1 MIPHLDHH
9 AEARG
14 PELDLGAITA
24 AHLLAG
30 AAFAAIISIAV
41 RVATPS
47 LPMAVALPSFIGPVI
62 PTAEAAEAAG
72 ASLRDLAGFRA
83 SHALLQASL
92 SLDLGGGQRA
102 SVPIPPAV
110 LELLQGILVQM
121 AQGNA
126 VMLVLVHAK
135 LTTQQ
140 AADLLNVSRP
150 FLIERLEQGEIP
162 FRKVGTHRRIRLA
175 DLMAYKHAID
185 QQRAAAL
192 DELAAQ
198 AQELGLGY

>member
-1 MIPHLDHH
+1 M
-9 AEARG
+9 
-14 PELDLGAITA
+14 AI
-24 AHLLAG
+24 
-30 AAFAAIISIAV
+30 
-41 RVATPS
+41 
-47 LPMAVALPSFIGPVI
+47 ALPGSIEPVV
-62 PTAEAAEAAG
+62 PTAEAAEAAQE
-72 ASLRDLAGFRA
+72 SLSVLDRFRA
-83 SHALLQASL
+83 SHGLRQASL
-92 SLDLGGGQRA
+92 SLDLEGGQHA

-110 LELLQGILVQM
+110 LELLKEILVQM

-126 VMLVLVHAK
+126 VTLVPVHAE

-150 FLIERLEQGEIP
+150 CLIERLTRGEIP

-198 AQELGLGY
+198 AQELGMGY

>member
-1 MIPHLDHH
+1 M
-9 AEARG
+9 
-14 PELDLGAITA
+14 AI
-24 AHLLAG
+24 
-30 AAFAAIISIAV
+30 
-41 RVATPS
+41 
-47 LPMAVALPSFIGPVI
+47 ALPSSIEPVI

-83 SHALLQASL
+83 SHGLRQASL
-92 SLDLGGGQRA
+92 SLDLEDGQRA

-126 VMLVLVHAK
+126 VTLVPVHAE

>member
-1 MIPHLDHH
+1 M
-9 AEARG
+9 
-14 PELDLGAITA
+14 T
-24 AHLLAG
+24 
-30 AAFAAIISIAV
+30 V
-41 RVATPS
+41 QVAPPS
-47 LPMAVALPSFIGPVI
+47 LPMAVALPSSIEPLI
-62 PTAEAAEAAG
+62 PTAEVAAAAG
-72 ASLRDLAGFRA
+72 ASLRDLAGLRA
-83 SHALLQASL
+83 SHGLRQASL
-92 SLDLGGGQRA
+92 SLDLEGGERA
-102 SVPIPPAV
+102 FVPIPAAV

-126 VMLVLVHAK
+126 VTLVPVPAE
-135 LTTQQ
+135 LTTQL

-192 DELAAQ
+192 NELAAQ
-198 AQELGLGY
+198 AQELGMGY

>member
-1 MIPHLDHH
+1 
-9 AEARG
+9 
-14 PELDLGAITA
+14 
-24 AHLLAG
+24 
-30 AAFAAIISIAV
+30 
-41 RVATPS
+41 
-47 LPMAVALPSFIGPVI
+47 MAVALPSSIEPVV

-72 ASLRDLAGFRA
+72 ASLRDLARFRA
-83 SHALLQASL
+83 SHGLRQACL
-92 SLDLGGGQRA
+92 SLELEGGQRA
-102 SVPIPPAV
+102 SVPIPAAV

-126 VMLVLVHAK
+126 VTLVPVHAE

-150 FLIERLEQGEIP
+150 FLIERLTQGEIP

>member
-1 MIPHLDHH
+1 M
-9 AEARG
+9 G
-14 PELDLGAITA
+14 
-24 AHLLAG
+24 LAL
-30 AAFAAIISIAV
+30 
-41 RVATPS
+41 TPS
-47 LPMAVALPSFIGPVI
+47 AEPVV
-62 PTAEAAEAAG
+62 PTAEAVEAAG
-72 ASLRDLAGFRA
+72 ASLRDLSRFRA
-83 SHALLQASL
+83 THGLRQASL
-92 SLDLGGGQRA
+92 TLDLEDGQHA

-126 VMLVLVHAK
+126 VTLVPVHAE

-162 FRKVGTHRRIRLA
+162 FRKVGTHRRIRLT
-175 DLMAYKHAID
+175 DLMTYKHAID

-192 DELAAQ
+192 DELTSQ
-198 AQELGLGY
+198 AQELGMGY

>member
-1 MIPHLDHH
+1 
-9 AEARG
+9 
-14 PELDLGAITA
+14 
-24 AHLLAG
+24 
-30 AAFAAIISIAV
+30 
-41 RVATPS
+41 
-47 LPMAVALPSFIGPVI
+47 MAVALPSSIEPVI

-72 ASLRDLAGFRA
+72 ASLRHLAGFRA
-83 SHALLQASL
+83 SHGLRQASL
-92 SLDLGGGQRA
+92 SLDLEGGQRA
-102 SVPIPPAV
+102 SVPIPAAV

-126 VMLVLVHAK
+126 VTLVPVHAE

-162 FRKVGTHRRIRLA
+162 FRKVGTHRRIRLT

-198 AQELGLGY
+198 AQELGMGY

>member
-1 MIPHLDHH
+1 
-9 AEARG
+9 
-14 PELDLGAITA
+14 
-24 AHLLAG
+24 
-30 AAFAAIISIAV
+30 
-41 RVATPS
+41 
-47 LPMAVALPSFIGPVI
+47 MAVPLPGSIESVI

-83 SHALLQASL
+83 SHGLRQASL
-92 SLDLGGGQRA
+92 SLDLESGQRA
-102 SVPIPPAV
+102 SVPIPAAV

-126 VMLVLVHAK
+126 VTLVPVHAE

-198 AQELGLGY
+198 AQELGMGY

>member
-1 MIPHLDHH
+1 
-9 AEARG
+9 
-14 PELDLGAITA
+14 
-24 AHLLAG
+24 
-30 AAFAAIISIAV
+30 
-41 RVATPS
+41 
-47 LPMAVALPSFIGPVI
+47 MAVALPSSIEPVI

-72 ASLRDLAGFRA
+72 ASLRDLACLRA
-83 SHALLQASL
+83 GQGLRQACL
-92 SLDLGGGQRA
+92 SLDLEDGQRA
-102 SVPIPPAV
+102 SVPIPASV

-126 VMLVLVHAK
+126 VTLVPVHAE

-150 FLIERLEQGEIP
+150 FLIERLEQGEIS
-162 FRKVGTHRRIRLA
+162 FRKVGTHRRIRLV

-198 AQELGLGY
+198 AQELGMGY

>member
-1 MIPHLDHH
+1 M
-9 AEARG
+9 
-14 PELDLGAITA
+14 
-24 AHLLAG
+24 
-30 AAFAAIISIAV
+30 
-41 RVATPS
+41 
-47 LPMAVALPSFIGPVI
+47 I

-83 SHALLQASL
+83 NHSLRQASL
-92 SLDLGGGQRA
+92 SLDLEDGQHA
-102 SVPIPPAV
+102 SISLPAAV
-110 LELLQGILVQM
+110 LEMLQGILVQM

-126 VMLVLVHAK
+126 VTLVPVHAE

-162 FRKVGTHRRIRLA
+162 FRKVGTHRRIRLS
-175 DLMAYKHAID
+175 DLMTYKHAID

-192 DELAAQ
+192 DELASQ
-198 AQELGLGY
+198 AQELSMGY

>member
-1 MIPHLDHH
+1 MLQ
-9 AEARG
+9 
-14 PELDLGAITA
+14 
-24 AHLLAG
+24 LLRL
-30 AAFAAIISIAV
+30 F
-41 RVATPS
+41 RLRFQWPS
-47 LPMAVALPSFIGPVI
+47 SLVSMAVALPGSIEPVI

-72 ASLRDLAGFRA
+72 ASLRDLAGLRA
-83 SHALLQASL
+83 SHGLRQASL
-92 SLDLGGGQRA
+92 CLDLDGGQRA
-102 SVPIPPAV
+102 SVPIPAAV

-126 VMLVLVHAK
+126 VTLVPVHAE

-192 DELAAQ
+192 DELAPQ
-198 AQELGLGY
+198 AQELGMGY